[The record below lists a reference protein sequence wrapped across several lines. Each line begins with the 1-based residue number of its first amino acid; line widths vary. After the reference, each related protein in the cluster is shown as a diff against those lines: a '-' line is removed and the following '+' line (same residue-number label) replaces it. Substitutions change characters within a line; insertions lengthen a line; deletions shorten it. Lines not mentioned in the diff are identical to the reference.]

1 MHMILL
7 VEDEPLIA
15 LAEKTTLEANGYAVA
30 TAQNGNAAIEAAR
43 AHDDIDLVLMD
54 IDLGS
59 GMDGAETAKAILAVR
74 NLPIVFL
81 TCHTGQDVVERVQS
95 ISNYGYVVKSSGEF
109 VLLESIRMALRLF
122 EANAALARRKEF
134 IETVLDVIPVG
145 LATTDLESNTSE
157 YLNREFERIYGWPF
171 EVISSVD
178 RFFEAVYP
186 DPEYREQIQSKVMA
200 DIAAGDPGKMIW
212 DNVRITT
219 REGEERIIRAQ
230 NIPIPGQK
238 LMVSTVMDRTEQKLA
253 MDALR
258 ASEQELQKQIQEKN
272 TLLRETHHR
281 IKNNIASVASL
292 LLLQASDMDEP
303 AARQAL
309 YEAITRVRSMQKL
322 YDTMLL
328 RDTDGSVMLD
338 EYVSTIVELVAELFD
353 GTKSTDIRAELD
365 SCTVE
370 VKDAF
375 SIGIIVNE
383 LLTNIM
389 KYAFLEQTEK
399 MVSVSLK
406 REDGGNVLCI
416 RDNGQGFQDQH
427 LPDATEGFGLSLVRM
442 LCEHLGADLRLYND
456 DGAVAEVRFPCNPP
470 A

>member
-1 MHMILL
+1 MHTILL
-7 VEDEPLIA
+7 VEDETLIA
-15 LAEKTTLEANGYAVA
+15 LAEKRSLEAQGYTVVMARNGD
-30 TAQNGNAAIEAAR
+30 AAIEAAR
-43 AHDDIDLVLMD
+43 PHHDIDLVLMD

-59 GMDGAETAKAILAVR
+59 GTDGAETAETILAFR
-74 NLPIVFL
+74 SLPIVFL
-81 TCHTGQDVVERVQS
+81 TSHTEQDVVERVQS

-109 VLLESIRMALRLF
+109 VLLESIRMALKLF
-122 EANAALARRKEF
+122 ETNAALARRNEF
-134 IETVLDVIPVG
+134 IETVLDNLPIG
-145 LATTDLESNTSE
+145 LAVNYVDSGTAS
-157 YLNREFERIYGWPF
+157 YMNREFERVYGWSR
-171 EVISSVD
+171 EVLID
-178 RFFEAVYP
+178 IERFFDSVYP
-186 DPEYREQIQSKVMA
+186 DPEYRRQVRQRVIA
-200 DIAAGDPGKMIW
+200 DLTSGDPRRMIW
-212 DNVRITT
+212 DDIPVTT
-219 REGEERIIRAQ
+219 RDGETRSVRAQ
-230 NIPIPGQK
+230 NIPVPEQNFMI
-238 LMVSTVMDRTEQKLA
+238 STVMDRTEQKQA

-258 ASEQELQKQIQEKN
+258 ASEQELQKQIQQKN

-292 LLLQASDMDEP
+292 LLLQARGVDEP

-338 EYVSTIVELVAELFD
+338 EYVTTIVELVAELFD
-353 GTKSTDIRAELD
+353 GTRSTDICADLD

-383 LLTNIM
+383 LLTNTM
-389 KYAFLEQTEK
+389 KYAFVGQTEK
-399 MVSVSLK
+399 RITVSLK
-406 REDGGNVLCI
+406 CVDERNVMCI

-427 LPDATEGFGLSLVRM
+427 VPDATEGFGLSLVRM

-456 DGAVAEVRFPCNPP
+456 NGAVVEIRFACNPSE
-470 A
+470 